1 MVRQESAKLLCGGSI
16 PPAASTNMK
25 KLLVTG
31 GAGFIGSHFLRYFLK
46 KHPDFKVLNFDKLT
60 YAGNPDNLRDIVG
73 HKNYKFFKGDI
84 VDSKSVERA
93 FKSFNP
99 EYVINFAAE
108 SHVDR
113 SIHGFGRDF
122 INTNIYGVFNL
133 LEASKAHKVK
143 KFIQVSTDEV
153 YGSLELKAKK
163 KFSEK
168 TQYAPR
174 SVYSASKASGDLLA
188 QSYFSTWGLPVVVTH
203 CSNNYG
209 THQYPE
215 KLIPYFT
222 LRALADKPL
231 PLYGDGLNVRDWI
244 HVEDHVSALDAVLM
258 KGKPGEVYNIGGGR
272 ELPNREIAKSIL
284 KILKKPDSMVK
295 FVADRPGH
303 DRRYAIDDSK
313 IRRELKW
320 KPKHGFEKMIP
331 ETVNWYRTNP
341 KWVKGALKRLK
352 KVNPHTQ

>member
-1 MVRQESAKLLCGGSI
+1 
-16 PPAASTNMK
+16 MK
-25 KLLVTG
+25 KILISG
-31 GAGFIGSHFLRYFLK
+31 GAGFIGSHFVRYFLK
-46 KHPDFKVLNFDKLT
+46 NHRDFKVLNFDKLT
-60 YAGNPDNLRDIVG
+60 YAGNPENLKDIVG

-84 VDSKSVERA
+84 ANLVSVERA
-93 FKSFNP
+93 FKSFRP

-113 SIHGFGRDF
+113 SIHGFGKDF
-122 INTNIYGVFNL
+122 INTNIFGVFNL
-133 LEASKAHKVK
+133 LETANKYGVK

-153 YGSLELKAKK
+153 YGSLDLKAKN

-174 SVYSASKASGDLLA
+174 SIYSASKASGDLLA
-188 QSYFSTWGLPVVVTH
+188 HSYFSTWGLPVIVTH

-231 PLYGDGLNVRDWI
+231 PLYGDGRNVRDWI

-258 KGKPGEVYNIGGGR
+258 KGKPGEVYNIGGGQ
-272 ELPNREIAKSIL
+272 ELSNIEIAGRIL
-284 KILKKPDSMVK
+284 NILKKPDSMVK

-313 IRRELKW
+313 IRKELGW
-320 KPKHGFEKMIP
+320 NPKYKLEKSLA
-331 ETVNWYRTNP
+331 ETVIWYRNNS
-341 KWVKGALKRLK
+341 KWVKSAFKRLK
-352 KVNPHTQ
+352 KVNPHIEI